1 MTETLI
7 AALVQYLAV
16 PLIVAAGAWLVTK
29 LPGPAREFLESGVHK
44 RDIELLLGAMARRA
58 TAAIGGM
65 QAAPA
70 TVADVIGYA
79 ATELPATLRKLDP
92 SPDAL
97 ATMAAAAIAQ
107 AAATVA
113 KPAA

>member
-29 LPGPAREFLESGVHK
+29 IPGPAREFLEANIHR
-44 RDIELLLGAMARRA
+44 RDMELILGAMARRA

-70 TVADVIGYA
+70 TVADVIGYVA
-79 ATELPATLRKLDP
+79 AELPDTVRKLNP
-92 SPDAL
+92 SPTAL
-97 ATMAAAAIAQ
+97 SVMAGAAIAQ
-107 AAATVA
+107 AAAAVA